1 MISAPS
7 ALFYMQQGNFHGV
20 LYTQGSKLIKKS
32 SRNFVTRYAN
42 LVQKSSYCIVL
53 SVAYQNKILAC
64 STCVKKLLK
73 MVNDQRNGVVHVI
86 SQLNYAIFR
95 LKEHLQ
101 RENKL
106 ILSFLYLFQQKLQQ
120 SGNCYRFYFERA
132 KVKTSHKFVTS
143 PDILV
148 TKEKNIQSQ
157 IPLYWSQFRA
167 SYTSF
172 VKVQE
177 NHQY

>member
-1 MISAPS
+1 METREPFLARDISKEPLEVGLQVDSKHLKLEVSMISAPS

-106 ILSFLYLFQQKLQQ
+106 ILSFLYLF
-120 SGNCYRFYFERA
+120 
-132 KVKTSHKFVTS
+132 
-143 PDILV
+143 
-148 TKEKNIQSQ
+148 
-157 IPLYWSQFRA
+157 
-167 SYTSF
+167 
-172 VKVQE
+172 
-177 NHQY
+177 